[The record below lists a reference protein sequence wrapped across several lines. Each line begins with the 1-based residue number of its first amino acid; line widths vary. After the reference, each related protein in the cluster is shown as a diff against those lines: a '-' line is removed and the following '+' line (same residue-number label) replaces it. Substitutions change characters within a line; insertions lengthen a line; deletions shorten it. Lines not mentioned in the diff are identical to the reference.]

1 MTGQKQPV
9 FIYISRIFLNY
20 RRILWLSNESVVKRR
35 IGMKPIKIVSRL
47 TFLSSLVVLFA
58 CSTTPAT
65 NQEVPAEVEEP
76 IVEVPEEAPPIEP
89 EPLVTTASL
98 YAIGDVLLH
107 DSVYNAARVDDGYDF
122 DSAFEQISPILSRAD
137 ISIANQESMIG
148 GSEIG
153 LSSYPAFNSPYEIGD
168 ALKRAG
174 IDLVTTA
181 NNHTLDRGV
190 RAIENSIGYWN
201 EIGMPYTGSFLSAED
216 KANIRTLTAND
227 ISFSFLA
234 YTYGTNGVVPKQP
247 YHVNYID
254 LAQMQ
259 PEIEK
264 AEQSTD
270 MTVVSLHFGT
280 EYEPLPNEGQT
291 ELAQALADLGVDI
304 IIGHHPHVLQ
314 PPAMLE
320 GVNGNQ
326 TFVVYS
332 LGNFLSGQQ
341 GDDRNTGGII
351 GIDVVKTIEDNSVT
365 FELKNP
371 MFYPTF
377 ARKSIGGSYE
387 VVPLEVARPKLISPI
402 SNHMSQWL
410 PQLKIEQ

>member
-1 MTGQKQPV
+1 
-9 FIYISRIFLNY
+9 
-20 RRILWLSNESVVKRR
+20 
-35 IGMKPIKIVSRL
+35 MKPIKIVSRL
-47 TFLSSLVVLFA
+47 TFLPSLVVLFA

-76 IVEVPEEAPPIEP
+76 IVEVPEEVPPIEP

-291 ELAQALADLGVDI
+291 ELVQALADLGVDI

>member
-1 MTGQKQPV
+1 
-9 FIYISRIFLNY
+9 
-20 RRILWLSNESVVKRR
+20 
-35 IGMKPIKIVSRL
+35 MKSCKIVSRL
-47 TFLSSLVVLFA
+47 TFMSSFA
-58 CSTTPAT
+58 LLIACGTTPAT
-65 NQEVPAEVEEP
+65 NQEVLEEMEEP
-76 IVEVPEEAPPIEP
+76 IVEAPAETPSVQP
-89 EPLVTTASL
+89 EPVVTKASL
-98 YAIGDVLLH
+98 YAIGDILLH
-107 DSVYNAARVDDGYDF
+107 DSVYNAARVEDGFDF

-153 LSSYPAFNSPYEIGD
+153 LSSYPAFNSPFEIGD

-190 RAIENSIGYWN
+190 RAIENSIDHWN
-201 EIGMPYTGSFLSAED
+201 AIGMPYTGSFLSAED
-216 KANIRTLTAND
+216 KANIRMLTAND

-254 LAQMQ
+254 LAQMR

-264 AEQSTD
+264 AEQLTD

-291 ELAQALADLGVDI
+291 ELAQSLADLGVDI

-314 PPAMLE
+314 PPVMLE

-326 TFVVYS
+326 TFVAYS
-332 LGNFLSGQQ
+332 LGNFLSGQR
-341 GDDRNTGGII
+341 GDERNTGGII
-351 GIDVVKTIEDNSVT
+351 GIDVVKTTTEEGVS
-365 FELKNP
+365 FELKHP

-377 ARKSIGGSYE
+377 TQKSTDGHYE
-387 VVPLEVARPKLISPI
+387 IVSLKSAKPDLLSPV
-402 SNHMSQWL
+402 SEHMSQWL
-410 PQLKIEQ
+410 QNLTIEQ

>member
-1 MTGQKQPV
+1 
-9 FIYISRIFLNY
+9 
-20 RRILWLSNESVVKRR
+20 
-35 IGMKPIKIVSRL
+35 MKPIKIVSRL
-47 TFLSSLVVLFA
+47 TFLPSLVVLFA

-76 IVEVPEEAPPIEP
+76 IVEVPEEAPPVEP

-351 GIDVVKTIEDNSVT
+351 GIDVVKTIEDISVT

-377 ARKSIGGSYE
+377 ARKSIGGPYE

>member
-1 MTGQKQPV
+1 
-9 FIYISRIFLNY
+9 
-20 RRILWLSNESVVKRR
+20 
-35 IGMKPIKIVSRL
+35 MKPIKIVSRL
-47 TFLSSLVVLFA
+47 TFLPSLVVLFA

-65 NQEVPAEVEEP
+65 NQEVSVEVEEP

-387 VVPLEVARPKLISPI
+387 VAPLEVARPKLISPI

>member
-1 MTGQKQPV
+1 
-9 FIYISRIFLNY
+9 
-20 RRILWLSNESVVKRR
+20 
-35 IGMKPIKIVSRL
+35 MKPIKIVSRL
-47 TFLSSLVVLFA
+47 TFLSSLVLLFA

-65 NQEVPAEVEEP
+65 NQEIPAEVEEP
-76 IVEVPEEAPPIEP
+76 IVEVPEEAPPVEP

-201 EIGMPYTGSFLSAED
+201 EIGMPYTGSFLSAKD

-365 FELKNP
+365 FELKDP

-377 ARKSIGGSYE
+377 ARKSTGGPYE

>member
-1 MTGQKQPV
+1 
-9 FIYISRIFLNY
+9 
-20 RRILWLSNESVVKRR
+20 
-35 IGMKPIKIVSRL
+35 MKPIKIVSRL

>member
-1 MTGQKQPV
+1 
-9 FIYISRIFLNY
+9 
-20 RRILWLSNESVVKRR
+20 
-35 IGMKPIKIVSRL
+35 MKPIKIVSRL
-47 TFLSSLVVLFA
+47 TFLPSLVVLFA

-76 IVEVPEEAPPIEP
+76 IVEVPEEAPPVEP

-377 ARKSIGGSYE
+377 ARKSIGGPYE

>member
-1 MTGQKQPV
+1 
-9 FIYISRIFLNY
+9 
-20 RRILWLSNESVVKRR
+20 
-35 IGMKPIKIVSRL
+35 MKPIKIVSRL

-65 NQEVPAEVEEP
+65 NQEIPAEVEEP

-280 EYEPLPNEGQT
+280 EYEPLPNESQT
-291 ELAQALADLGVDI
+291 ELAQSLADLGVDI

-341 GDDRNTGGII
+341 GDDRNTGGVI

-365 FELKNP
+365 FELKDP

>member
-1 MTGQKQPV
+1 
-9 FIYISRIFLNY
+9 
-20 RRILWLSNESVVKRR
+20 
-35 IGMKPIKIVSRL
+35 MKPIKSVSRL
-47 TFLSSLVVLFA
+47 TFLSSFVLLIA
-58 CSTTPAT
+58 CGTTPAT
-65 NQEVPAEVEEP
+65 NQEIPEEVEEP
-76 IVEVPEEAPPIEP
+76 IVEVPEEMPPAEP
-89 EPLVTTASL
+89 EPIVTTASL
-98 YAIGDVLLH
+98 YAIGDILLH
-107 DSVYNAARVDDGYDF
+107 DSVYNAARTDEGYEF
-122 DSAFEQISPILSRAD
+122 DTAFEQISQILSRAD
-137 ISIANQESMIG
+137 LSIANQESMIG

-153 LSSYPAFNSPYEIGD
+153 LSSYPAFNSPFEIGD
-168 ALKRAG
+168 ALQRAG

-190 RAIENSIGYWN
+190 RAIENSIDHWN
-201 EIGMPYTGSFLSAED
+201 AIGMPYTGSFLSAED

-280 EYEPLPNEGQT
+280 EYEPLPNESQT
-291 ELAQALADLGVDI
+291 ELAQSLADLGVDI

-314 PPAMLE
+314 PPTMLE
-320 GVNGNQ
+320 GVHGNQ
-326 TFVVYS
+326 TFVIYS

-341 GDDRNTGGII
+341 GDERNTGGII
-351 GIDVVKTIEDNSVT
+351 GIDVVKTIKDDQST

-377 ARKSIGGSYE
+377 TQKSSDGHYE
-387 VVPLEVARPKLISPI
+387 VVPLKVARPELLSPV
-402 SNHMSQWL
+402 SDHMSQWL